1 MASIITSTKAIEILY
16 SMPSVDEFND
26 VDILSKKCIFNTN
39 GFQIL
44 DFTFEC
50 FKFKLFSDV
59 KFLFLAFLFVLLISL
74 DIFANMILIMSIMM
88 EKNKKRVDL
97 CFMSNALADFIMGF
111 IIMPFTAIY
120 TLFGHFPLGDYV
132 CFVWNCFDFTA
143 GMQHFVLGFI
153 LVRAPDFN

>member
-1 MASIITSTKAIEILY
+1 
-16 SMPSVDEFND
+16 MPSRNELNHFD
-26 VDILSKKCIFNTN
+26 VLNKKCVFNSN

-44 DFTFEC
+44 DFSFEC
-50 FKFKLFSDV
+50 FKFKLFNDA
-59 KFLFLAFLFVLLISL
+59 KFLFLTFLFLVLISL
-74 DIFANMILIMSIMM
+74 DIFANMILIVSIMM

-132 CFVWNCFDFTA
+132 CFVWNCLDFTT
-143 GMQHFVLGFI
+143 GM
-153 LVRAPDFN
+153 